1 VAVLAARTGLLK
13 GMAAVAGAAIT
24 LLAACTRDPFVSV
37 NSAETP
43 SAGEWR
49 IERQVDRVTGAPIS
63 NAVLITNQVSNANLL
78 IAPPARL
85 NLACFKTKPAVI
97 IAFAFKIGSTRN
109 AELGYRFDDKPGHEP
124 HVRIVDDY
132 KTVIIEDPQE
142 VAQFVNELATSS
154 GLYVRI
160 RSLNAAR
167 TSAEF
172 KVAGAPAAIAA
183 AYAGCPLTPATHAS
197 ASTPVR
203 AGKRSLPQAVG
214 GPFGFWNLRP
224 DRVVKRHDRHVIGRR
239 RAGERERVPFS
250 TAAEGAALGH
260 DGVVMNSRFRHGI
273 GDRAI
278 GAEMSVGLANPH
290 HGGVVAELF
299 EPLGRRQHLQ
309 CAFDSTFGGRGLR
322 GNEHNRTNRPS
333 ECSHA
338 LPRLHGPAHLGER
351 RQARQPMAPACPEQI
366 AAGSAI
372 FRVAIQKLDRNT
384 LRPA

>member
-203 AGKRSLPQAVG
+203 AGTR
-214 GPFGFWNLRP
+214 
-224 DRVVKRHDRHVIGRR
+224 
-239 RAGERERVPFS
+239 
-250 TAAEGAALGH
+250 
-260 DGVVMNSRFRHGI
+260 
-273 GDRAI
+273 
-278 GAEMSVGLANPH
+278 
-290 HGGVVAELF
+290 
-299 EPLGRRQHLQ
+299 
-309 CAFDSTFGGRGLR
+309 
-322 GNEHNRTNRPS
+322 
-333 ECSHA
+333 
-338 LPRLHGPAHLGER
+338 
-351 RQARQPMAPACPEQI
+351 
-366 AAGSAI
+366 
-372 FRVAIQKLDRNT
+372 
-384 LRPA
+384 